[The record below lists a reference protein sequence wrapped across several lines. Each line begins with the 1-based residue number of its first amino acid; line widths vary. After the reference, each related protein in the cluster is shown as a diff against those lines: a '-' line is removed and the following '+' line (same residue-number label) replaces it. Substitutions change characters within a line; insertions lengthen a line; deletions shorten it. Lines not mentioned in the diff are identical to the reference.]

1 MWQLAR
7 ARPRLVM
14 AFVLTVALALF
25 FGTRIAVR
33 AIYWANP
40 AHHNQAIEGWMTAGY
55 IGRSWGVDPAEL
67 DALAGL
73 PLPSVKGHPQPL
85 VEIAAD
91 RGVPV
96 AALIADVEAA
106 LKVLKAQEG
115 AQEEV
120 QEGAKTP

>member
-14 AFVLTVALALF
+14 AFALAVALALF
-25 FGTRIAVR
+25 FGGRIAVR

-40 AHHNQAIEGWMTAGY
+40 THHNQAIEGWMTAGY

-73 PLPSVKGHPQPL
+73 PLPSVKGHPQPM

-96 AALIADVEAA
+96 AVVIAEVEAA
-106 LKVLKAQEG
+106 LKVLQAVPQG
-115 AQEEV
+115 AR
-120 QEGAKTP
+120 EGAKTP

>member
-7 ARPRLVM
+7 TRPRLVL
-14 AFVLTVALALF
+14 AFVLALALALF
-25 FGTRIAVR
+25 FGGRIAVR

-55 IGRSWGVDPAEL
+55 IGRSWGVDPAAL

-96 AALIADVEAA
+96 AEVIAEVEAA
-106 LKVLKAQEG
+106 LKVLQAAQKG
-115 AQEEV
+115 ART
-120 QEGAKTP
+120 GAKTP